1 MTNPRHN
8 TKLKSSHTPGYWLAV
23 VETQCAHRVS
33 LHVGHNGDTGG
44 HQGTQGGNRGT
55 PGRFEADGED
65 RLFTVKLDTSKWHI
79 MVVAR

>member
-1 MTNPRHN
+1 MLLTNQKQD
-8 TKLKSSHTPGYWLAV
+8 TKLKSSHTPGYWLAG

-44 HQGTQGGNRGT
+44 HRGT

-65 RLFTVKLDTSKWHI
+65 RLFTVKLDTSK
-79 MVVAR
+79 